1 MGFHQMSRKCLSF
14 RSTWVHLGIKW
25 GSCYWIFSFMC
36 NVCRSPF
43 CPFSFDHFVFCPSLR
58 IQSTPL
64 VSSNSSFDYE
74 RIWWRLFKVVRTTFD
89 IYVFIIVVFVILNK
103 WFYRFIFI
111 CMFYT
116 RNIRNTVKV
125 GGKIS
130 PIVLTG

>member
-1 MGFHQMSRKCLSF
+1 MSRNCLSF
-14 RSTWVHLGIKW
+14 RSTWVHLGFKW
-25 GSCYWIFSFMC
+25 GSCYWIFNFMC

-43 CPFSFDHFVFCPSLR
+43 CPFSFDHFIFCPSFEDSEYPFGIFKLFFWLWAYLMKV
-58 IQSTPL
+58 IQGRSH
-64 VSSNSSFDYE
+64 Y
-74 RIWWRLFKVVRTTFD
+74 VRYLCF
-89 IYVFIIVVFVILNK
+89 FIIFVFVILNK

-125 GGKIS
+125 GGKIN